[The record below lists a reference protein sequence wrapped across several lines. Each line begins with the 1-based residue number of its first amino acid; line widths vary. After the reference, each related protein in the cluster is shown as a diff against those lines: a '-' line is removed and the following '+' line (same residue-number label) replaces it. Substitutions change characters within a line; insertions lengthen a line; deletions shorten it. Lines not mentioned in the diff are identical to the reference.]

1 MKAVLFLLLLLNI
14 GWIQAQDV
22 RFVAKGPQAIKLTD
36 RFYLTYEINKEGK
49 EFSSGDLSDFT
60 ILGGP
65 SQSSSSSVTI
75 VNGKME
81 RSSTISLTYI
91 LSPKKEGKFT
101 ISPAAITIDGKTYKS
116 NSLTIEVVKGA
127 NPQSAQETQQQP
139 GQISDKDLFVRIEV
153 NKTSVYKGEPLRAT
167 VKLYTRV
174 QLQQLSDVKFPQFNG
189 FWRENIEMKDKNVAW
204 NKEGYN
210 GEIYHTAIVSEFIL
224 IPQSSGQLIVDPID
238 LEVVAVQEVK
248 QKSRAHNPFNDPFF
262 DDFFQRSSYERVNKN
277 IKSNTT
283 KIQVKDIPASA
294 DLVGSVKLSSEISKT
309 EVKTNE
315 SVSLKIKLTGKGNLK
330 MVEPFKIDF
339 PADFESF
346 DPEIDQKIKISSQ
359 GISGSKTFE
368 YLLIP
373 RQAGNYTIPSLD
385 FTVFNPATGKLE
397 KLRTESYELK
407 VKQSNESV
415 QPQVSDFGG
424 NKVAL
429 NHIGKD
435 IRYIKTA
442 NISLSKE
449 SGLWFESWSFYAA
462 YILSTVGFVAA
473 LVLIKKQKNNSAD
486 IVGAKKRKAG
496 NMARKRLKVAGQYL
510 QEDNSA
516 KFYDEL
522 LKANWKYLEDKLSI
536 QKSEFTK
543 EKIRTVLTQSGV
555 SDELL
560 SRFIAMMEKC
570 EMAQYAPITKHTSM
584 AEDYEQNVEIIS
596 QLEAELKR

>member
-346 DPEIDQKIKISSQ
+346 EPEIDQKIKISSQ

>member
-442 NISLSKE
+442 NISLSKK